1 MNKTL
6 SYKELRSIHMKF
18 LLLCGVGVLLW
29 TNYDARKIIA
39 DGLQQSAEIV
49 RPQRYW
55 LCNSK
60 SHKLILILMMPLRLK
75 TTIRILLMKF

>member
-29 TNYDARKIIA
+29 TNYDVRKIIA

-49 RPQRYW
+49 RPQRY
-55 LCNSK
+55 
-60 SHKLILILMMPLRLK
+60 
-75 TTIRILLMKF
+75 